1 MGKRSLGTLLEL
13 GSEGDMGIGD
23 MAQLYAVYPYAS
35 AWKRVAQD
43 FMPAADI
50 LLRMSSDVLVGSKPS
65 SCSPGQCTRLQ
76 QITDYMLMK
85 KTMRL
90 CVAVLLVAAAALLVV
105 YRAVNRV
112 PSADLPQYE
121 QVYRIFE
128 DGGCL
133 SCHSADPELPF
144 YTKLPVAGKIVMK
157 DVDSGYRAYDIRPFM
172 DALKVNG
179 EVSEVDLAKIEK
191 VVLDDRMPMPKY
203 YLVHWGSS
211 LTAAKRDIVL
221 DWIRNERIAMHS
233 DALPENRAAEP
244 VRPIDQVVEVDA
256 AKAELGFALFHDPR
270 LSVDNTVSCAT
281 CHALETAGVDNHQY
295 SHGVDDQLGGV
306 NAPTVYNAVYNFVQ
320 FWDGRAKTLAD
331 QAAGPPLNPVEM
343 ASPSFDDIIA
353 KLEADKSF
361 AKAFKAVYP
370 EGITEAT
377 ITDAIEEFERTLI
390 TPNSRF
396 DKWLR
401 GDDSA
406 ITADE
411 LEGYD
416 LFKKYDCATCHVG
429 KNLGGQSYELMG
441 LRRHYF
447 ADRGMELTIEDNG
460 RYKET
465 QLERDRHRF
474 KVPGLR
480 NVEHTWPYYHDGT
493 RETLEDAVRDM
504 GRYQSGVELAD
515 AEVNKITAFLKT
527 LTGEYQGKLLT
538 NDTSRDVIHD
548 HDHEH

>member
-1 MGKRSLGTLLEL
+1 
-13 GSEGDMGIGD
+13 
-23 MAQLYAVYPYAS
+23 
-35 AWKRVAQD
+35 
-43 FMPAADI
+43 
-50 LLRMSSDVLVGSKPS
+50 
-65 SCSPGQCTRLQ
+65 
-76 QITDYMLMK
+76 MLMK
-85 KTMRL
+85 KTLRW
-90 CVAVLLVAAAALLVV
+90 CAVLLLVAAAAMVVV

-112 PSADLPQYE
+112 PSADLPQAE
-121 QVYRIFE
+121 QVYKIFE

-133 SCHSADPELPF
+133 SCHSADPEVPF
-144 YTKLPVAGKIVMK
+144 YAKMPVAGKIVMK
-157 DVDSGYRAYDIRPFM
+157 DIDSGYRAYDIKPVM
-172 DALKVNG
+172 EALKTG
-179 EVSEVDLAKIEK
+179 EQVGAVDLAKIEK

-211 LTAAKRDIVL
+211 LTSEKRNIVL
-221 DWIRNERIAMHS
+221 DWVRKERIAMYD

-244 VRPIDQVVEVDA
+244 VRPIARSVEVDE
-256 AKAELGFALFHDPR
+256 AKAALGFTLFHDPR

-295 SHGVDDQLGGV
+295 SHGVNDQLGGV

-320 FWDGRAKTLAD
+320 FWDGRAATLAA

-353 KLEADKSF
+353 KLEADKPF
-361 AKAFKAVYP
+361 AKAFTAVYP
-370 EGITEAT
+370 DGITEAN
-377 ITDAIEEFERTLI
+377 ITNAIEEFERTLI
-390 TPNSRF
+390 TPDSRF

-411 LEGYD
+411 LAGYE

-429 KNLGGQSYELMG
+429 HNLGGQSYELMG

-447 ADRGMELTIEDNG
+447 ADRGLELTVEDNG

-465 QLERDRHRF
+465 KIERDRHRF

-493 RETLEDAVRDM
+493 RETLEEAVMDM
-504 GRYQSGVELAD
+504 GRYQSGVELTS
-515 AEVNKITAFLKT
+515 AEVDQITAFLKT

>member
-1 MGKRSLGTLLEL
+1 
-13 GSEGDMGIGD
+13 
-23 MAQLYAVYPYAS
+23 
-35 AWKRVAQD
+35 
-43 FMPAADI
+43 
-50 LLRMSSDVLVGSKPS
+50 
-65 SCSPGQCTRLQ
+65 
-76 QITDYMLMK
+76 MK
-85 KTMRL
+85 KTLRWG
-90 CVAVLLVAAAALLVV
+90 AVMLLVAAAALLVI

-121 QVYRIFE
+121 QVYEIFE
-128 DGGCL
+128 EGGCL
-133 SCHSADPELPF
+133 SCHSSDPKLPF
-144 YTKLPVAGKIVMK
+144 YAKLPVAGKIVMK
-157 DVDSGYRAYDIRPFM
+157 DIDSGYRAYDIRPFM
-172 DALKVNG
+172 DALKVDG
-179 EVSEVDLAKIEK
+179 EFSPVDLAKIEK

-211 LTAAKRDIVL
+211 LTEAKREIVL
-221 DWIRNERIAMHS
+221 GWILKERAEMYA
-233 DALPENRAAEP
+233 DNLPESRAGEP
-244 VRPIDQVVEVDA
+244 VRPIDSALEVDE
-256 AKAELGFALFHDPR
+256 AKAALGFALFHDPR

-343 ASPSFDDIIA
+343 ASESFDQIIA
-353 KLEADKSF
+353 KLKEDKKF
-361 AKAFKAVYP
+361 VKAFNAVYAD
-370 EGITEAT
+370 GLTEAN

-390 TPNSRF
+390 TPDSRF
-396 DKWLR
+396 DQWLR

-406 ITADE
+406 LTAEE
-411 LEGYD
+411 LEGYE

-429 KNLGGQSYELMG
+429 QNLGGQSYELMG

-447 ADRGMELTIEDNG
+447 ADRGLELTIEDNG

-493 RETLEDAVRDM
+493 RETLEEAVRDM
-504 GRYQSGVELAD
+504 AIYQSDVEMTETEID
-515 AEVNKITAFLKT
+515 KVVAFLNT
-527 LTGEYQGKLLT
+527 LTGKYQGKLLT

>member
-1 MGKRSLGTLLEL
+1 
-13 GSEGDMGIGD
+13 
-23 MAQLYAVYPYAS
+23 
-35 AWKRVAQD
+35 
-43 FMPAADI
+43 
-50 LLRMSSDVLVGSKPS
+50 
-65 SCSPGQCTRLQ
+65 
-76 QITDYMLMK
+76 MLMK
-85 KTMRL
+85 KTLRW
-90 CVAVLLVAAAALLVV
+90 CAVLLLVAAAAMVVV

-112 PSADLPQYE
+112 PSADLPQAE
-121 QVYRIFE
+121 QVYKIFE

-133 SCHSADPELPF
+133 SCHSADPEVPF
-144 YTKLPVAGKIVMK
+144 YAKMPVAGKIVMK
-157 DVDSGYRAYDIRPFM
+157 DIDSGYRAYDIKPVM
-172 DALKVNG
+172 EALKTG
-179 EVSEVDLAKIEK
+179 EQVGAVDLAKIEK

-211 LTAAKRDIVL
+211 LTSAKRNIVL
-221 DWIRNERIAMHS
+221 DWVRKERIAMYD

-244 VRPIDQVVEVDA
+244 VRPIARSVEVDE
-256 AKAELGFALFHDPR
+256 AKAALGFTLFHDPR

-295 SHGVDDQLGGV
+295 SHGVNDQLGGV

-320 FWDGRAKTLAD
+320 FWDGRATTLAA

-353 KLEADKSF
+353 KLEADKPF
-361 AKAFKAVYP
+361 AKAFTAVYP
-370 EGITEAT
+370 DGITEAN
-377 ITDAIEEFERTLI
+377 ITNAIEEFERTLL
-390 TPNSRF
+390 TPDSRF

-411 LEGYD
+411 LAGYE

-429 KNLGGQSYELMG
+429 HNLGGQSYELMG

-447 ADRGMELTIEDNG
+447 ADRGLELTVEDNG

-465 QLERDRHRF
+465 KIERDRHRF

-493 RETLEDAVRDM
+493 RETLEEAVMDM
-504 GRYQSGVELAD
+504 GRYQSGVELTS
-515 AEVNKITAFLKT
+515 AEVDQITAFLKT

>member
-1 MGKRSLGTLLEL
+1 M
-13 GSEGDMGIGD
+13 
-23 MAQLYAVYPYAS
+23 
-35 AWKRVAQD
+35 
-43 FMPAADI
+43 F
-50 LLRMSSDVLVGSKPS
+50 
-65 SCSPGQCTRLQ
+65 
-76 QITDYMLMK
+76 ITDDIMK
-85 KTMRL
+85 KLFRW
-90 CVAVLLVAAAALLVV
+90 CVPMLLVAAAAMTLV
-105 YRAVNRV
+105 YRLVNRL
-112 PSADLPQYE
+112 PDADLPDNL
-121 QVYRIFE
+121 QVLEIFE
-128 DGGCL
+128 EGGCL
-133 SCHSADPELPF
+133 SCHSADPEVPF
-144 YTKLPVAGKIVMK
+144 YAKMPVAGKIVMK
-157 DVDSGYRAYDIRPFM
+157 DIDSGYRAFDIEPFM
-172 DALKVNG
+172 DALAVDG
-179 EVSEVDLAKIEK
+179 EVSPVDLAKIEK

-211 LTAAKRDIVL
+211 LTDAKRAVVL
-221 DWIRNERIAMHS
+221 SWIRDKRISMYDDGLS
-233 DALPENRAAEP
+233 GDRAAEP
-244 VRPIDQVVEVDA
+244 VRPIDTEVEYDE
-256 AKAELGFALFHDPR
+256 AKAALGFALFHDTR

-343 ASPSFDDIIA
+343 ASTSFDEIIA
-353 KLEADKSF
+353 KLNADKPF
-361 AKAFKAVYP
+361 AKAFGKVYP
-370 EGITEAT
+370 DGLTEAN

-406 ITADE
+406 ITAEE
-411 LEGYD
+411 LAGYE

-429 KNLGGQSYELMG
+429 PNLGGQSYELMG

-447 ADRGMELTIEDNG
+447 ADRGLELTNEDNG

-465 QLERDRHRF
+465 QVERDRHRF

-493 RETLEDAVRDM
+493 RHTLDEAVRDM
-504 GRYQSGVELAD
+504 ALYQSGVELSD
-515 AEVNKITAFLKT
+515 PEVEKIESFLKT
-527 LTGEYQGKLLT
+527 LTGEHNGVQI
-538 NDTSRDVIHD
+538 TSDNPREHIHG
-548 HDHEH
+548 H